1 MNTTNKMNDIFENIE
16 KDNPNK
22 EPKIL
27 ITFYDMIA
35 DMINNKILNPR
46 LNCLLHSLVLLQNLI
61 LLYQKILD

>member
-1 MNTTNKMNDIFENIE
+1 MNDIFENIE

-35 DMINNKILNPR
+35 DMIHNKIHNPR
-46 LNCLLHSLVLLQNLI
+46 LNCLLHSLVLLHNLI